1 MPIRLLFRLTFSF
14 CERHPQY
21 VKFFTQESKLHLN
34 YDARITAKFEIIME
48 SLGYLLLDFNK
59 KPKQLD
65 RLVGYIAMVHKDMR
79 LVEQDMRV
87 RRAFIISSTNDKLI
101 NFLRNFNAIK
111 YI

>member
-1 MPIRLLFRLTFSF
+1 MCLLFRWTFSF

-21 VKFFTQESKLHLN
+21 VKFFTQESKLHLS
-34 YDARITAKFEIIME
+34 YDTRVTAKFTIIVE

-87 RRAFIISSTNDKLI
+87 RRTFIISTNDK
-101 NFLRNFNAIK
+101 
-111 YI
+111 